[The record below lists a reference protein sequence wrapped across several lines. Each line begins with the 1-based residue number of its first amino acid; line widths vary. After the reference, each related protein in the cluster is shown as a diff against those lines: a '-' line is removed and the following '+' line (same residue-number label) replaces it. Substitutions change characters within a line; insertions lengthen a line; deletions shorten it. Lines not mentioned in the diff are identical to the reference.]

1 MTKAEYSK
9 EPINFE
15 TELILRDEVWFSKET
30 DKPYSGKVFSLHEN
44 GREMV

>member
-15 TELILRDEVWFSKET
+15 TELILRDEVW
-30 DKPYSGKVFSLHEN
+30 
-44 GREMV
+44 